1 MATRLQTILILGLLL
16 SPGSATAHRLDEFLQ
31 ATFIEVGT
39 NQISLSLSLT
49 PGVDVAKQVIPQID
63 GNLDGS
69 LSPQEIA
76 SYAERV
82 RTELSLTVDSRS
94 QRLVLA
100 GFEFPDVS
108 EMKDGV
114 GVISLQF
121 TAITTNLSAGT
132 HRLRF
137 LNGHQTNIS
146 VYLANALVPESK
158 SITIGRQVRD
168 FRQTTLEFE
177 FTVAPG
183 TTTAGLPTNSPP
195 IGSASSKPKLKS
207 ARLPNNVTP
216 SP

>member
-1 MATRLQTILILGLLL
+1 MATRLQTILIFGLLL
-16 SPGSATAHRLDEFLQ
+16 SPESATAHRLDEFLQ

-49 PGVDVAKQVIPQID
+49 PGVDVAQQLIPLID
-63 GNLDGS
+63 GNHDGS

-76 SYAERV
+76 VYSERV
-82 RTELSLTVDSRS
+82 RTGLSLTVDSRS
-94 QRLVLA
+94 QSLVLA
-100 GFEFPDVS
+100 GSKFPDVT
-108 EMKDGV
+108 EMKEGV

-121 TAITTNLSAGT
+121 TALTTNFSAGT

-137 LNGHQTNIS
+137 ANGHQTNIS
-146 VYLANALVPESK
+146 VYLANALVPGSK
-158 SITIGRQVRD
+158 SITIGRQIRD

-183 TTTAGLPTNSPP
+183 AEAARLSTNS
-195 IGSASSKPKLKS
+195 SALWSRPSKPKLNS
-207 ARLPNNVTP
+207 AGPPSNVSP